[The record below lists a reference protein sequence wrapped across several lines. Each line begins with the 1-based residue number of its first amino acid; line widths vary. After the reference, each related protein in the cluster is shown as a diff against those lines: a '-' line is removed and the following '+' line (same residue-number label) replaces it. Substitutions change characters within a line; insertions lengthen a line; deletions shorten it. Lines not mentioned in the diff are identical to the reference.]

1 MGKMFF
7 LIIISFRII
16 HAQKSQRIVGGEISE
31 ILPYQVSLHN
41 NEGGLFCGGALI
53 SSEYVLTAAHCIY
66 AGCEPDN
73 QRHIGQTLIR
83 AGYTRIENP
92 EESMQERKI
101 IRIFKL
107 EGPHAFCSNSDVSK
121 GDIVLLQLDAS
132 FNLTDEVKPATL
144 PDGSALDL
152 NRTLVTISGW
162 GLLYYLGEPADVLQ
176 KVNIRLEPCDRN
188 GSQAGVDLSTEKLS
202 SDVFCAGTYNYSNP
216 DANPQ
221 DACQGD
227 SGGPLVRSHS
237 IELLGL
243 VSYGYG
249 CHGNGKYVDVY
260 QYVPSIIK
268 MMTRPPDEEN
278 FLEKSRRNWK
288 LSLMMVALVVAFI
301 SAVGFF
307 WLRIRQK
314 RGLAQRSK
322 EENVRQAKM
331 QEEMNRRRQNI
342 SNRRKQD
349 RSGRKE
355 RSGKG
360 GNDRPNKGG
369 KTDHTNKGGKTDRR
383 KKGGKTAGDYGK
395 GSYDIVQ

>member
-1 MGKMFF
+1 MG
-7 LIIISFRII
+7 
-16 HAQKSQRIVGGEISE
+16 
-31 ILPYQVSLHN
+31 
-41 NEGGLFCGGALI
+41 
-53 SSEYVLTAAHCIY
+53 
-66 AGCEPDN
+66 
-73 QRHIGQTLIR
+73 
-83 AGYTRIENP
+83 
-92 EESMQERKI
+92 
-101 IRIFKL
+101 
-107 EGPHAFCSNSDVSK
+107 
-121 GDIVLLQLDAS
+121 
-132 FNLTDEVKPATL
+132 
-144 PDGSALDL
+144 
-152 NRTLVTISGW
+152 
-162 GLLYYLGEPADVLQ
+162 
-176 KVNIRLEPCDRN
+176 
-188 GSQAGVDLSTEKLS
+188 
-202 SDVFCAGTYNYSNP
+202 
-216 DANPQ
+216 
-221 DACQGD
+221 
-227 SGGPLVRSHS
+227 
-237 IELLGL
+237 
-243 VSYGYG
+243 
-249 CHGNGKYVDVY
+249 
-260 QYVPSIIK
+260 K

-369 KTDHTNKGGKTDRR
+369 KT
-383 KKGGKTAGDYGK
+383 AGDYGK